1 MNRLS
6 SQVVGRL
13 IIDDQALVVD
23 YTPKMAETLWF
34 SHLATVL
41 PDETCTLT
49 DTFRTLVI
57 AYISQGHLSES
68 YGSRWMSWQ
77 NDHQLHAS
85 IVPIGKLFEITIW
98 QEHPEQASSSL
109 FDPAVAK
116 AILDL
121 FPALPIG
128 IVIADAT
135 TGAFLFAN
143 SFIARLF
150 GYSVEEFKQL
160 SPLQIHPPDT
170 LELVM
175 ELFAACARGEL
186 SQVQDMPA
194 ITSNGRIIYVDIQ
207 AMQLPFNDEVAV
219 CGIFQENTHR
229 FLEKERLLKANSL
242 LEQNQEVFTG
252 QLALGKI
259 GNWVYEISDDILW
272 WSSEVYQLF
281 GQENESFSPSYHGF
295 FNQVHPADRARVENT
310 YQKHLET
317 GLPFSITHRIFLPNA
332 QTRYV
337 QLQCSTLFDE
347 TNTPIRSFGLMADV
361 TNIKL
366 GELAMSETNLNF
378 QRIADN
384 INEVFLIAD
393 QHNKEVVFANNAFEG
408 LLGLPKSSMLE
419 GTHKFK
425 DWVDPEDLS
434 LFEAMAP
441 ALQKEGFAIAEL
453 RVRVPNAEVQWIQ
466 CRIKQILEEKGN
478 IAGYM
483 YIIADIT
490 DRKRAEIE
498 AAKGL
503 EAQEILTRI
512 SSRFI
517 HLLPNEYDD
526 AIHQS
531 FKEMGAL
538 LDVDRIYLFE
548 INWAK
553 QEVNNTHEWCRE
565 GIEPQIQHLQNFPV
579 QDMEL
584 WMQYFNQGKPFMI
597 PDADALPADS
607 PERAMMDPQG
617 IQSIIT
623 IPLMDNKKC
632 KGFIGFDYVNRKKRT
647 FGREEKILTVLA
659 ELIINLKRKYA
670 TEQQL
675 NEQSRF
681 LNDLMDSS
689 SAIIFEK
696 DLEGRYVRVN
706 KAWERVTELP
716 VSVVLGRSDSELFDG
731 ATARQFM
738 SNDSKVMTT
747 GMPYFTEEKIV
758 NDRVQKYFVAV
769 KFPVYSHRGQIKGVA
784 GVVTEITE
792 IKKTELELARREA
805 NLVAI
810 INSSVEAIWSVDANY
825 NLVYANDV
833 LIDNFEKA
841 IGVRLKPGMC
851 LADYIPAARW
861 ALLKGKYDEVLRLG
875 KPLTFT
881 NQVNFGDNIQIL
893 DVHMKPIALFGEVH
907 GVAVFSL
914 NITEKLSSEA
924 ALLNSE
930 QRFRSLF
937 EDSSTPMLLVT
948 PHTSEILNA
957 NRAAQLYLGG
967 SEEAPTVKGKLLATI
982 VEPTIVLTEYFTTLQ
997 PGVPGKW
1004 VVQLQPT
1011 EHHTIRIAELYG
1023 TVLQLEDAVAI
1034 HLIVNNITEKNQV
1047 VAQLK
1052 AQNNTLREIAWM
1064 QSHELRAPL
1073 ARALGLIILWKELSH
1088 STIIDPELAEIVAH
1102 LDASLDE
1109 LDQQVRTI
1117 TAKINALQSPAL

>member
-1 MNRLS
+1 M
-6 SQVVGRL
+6 

-121 FPALPIG
+121 FPALPVG

-143 SFIARLF
+143 TFVARLF
-150 GYSVEEFKQL
+150 GYSVDEFKKL
-160 SPLQIHPPDT
+160 SPLQIHPQDT

-175 ELFAACARGEL
+175 ELFAASARGEL
-186 SQVQDMPA
+186 SMVQDLPA
-194 ITSNGRIIYVDIQ
+194 ITKSKKIIYVDIQ
-207 AMQLPFNDEVAV
+207 AMQLPFNGEVAV

-242 LEQNQEVFTG
+242 LEQNPEVFKG

-259 GNWVYEISDDILW
+259 GNWVYEINDDVLW
-272 WSSEVYQLF
+272 WSPEVYQLF
-281 GQENESFSPSYHGF
+281 GRENESFSPSYQEF

-310 YQKHLET
+310 YQRHLET
-317 GLPFSITHRIFLPNA
+317 GMPFSITHRIFLPNA

-347 TNTPIRSFGLMADV
+347 IHSPIRSFGLMADV

-366 GELAMSETNLNF
+366 GELALSETNLNF

-393 QHNKEVVFANNAFEG
+393 QHNETIVFANNAFEE
-408 LLGLPKSSMLE
+408 LLGLPKASILE
-419 GTHKFK
+419 GTQKFNN
-425 DWVDPEDLS
+425 WIHPEDVS
-434 LFEAMAP
+434 LFEGMAH
-441 ALQKEGFAIAEL
+441 LMQKEGFANAEI
-453 RVRVPNAEVQWIQ
+453 RVQVPNAKVHWLQ
-466 CRIKQILEEKGN
+466 CRVKQILEGKDTVV
-478 IAGYM
+478 GYM
-483 YIIADIT
+483 YIMADIT
-490 DRKRAEIE
+490 DRKQAEVE

-531 FKEMGAL
+531 FREMGAL
-538 LDVDRIYLFE
+538 LEVDRIYLFE

-553 QEVNNTHEWCRE
+553 QEVNNTHEWCHE

-584 WMQYFNQGKPFMI
+584 WMQYFSQGKTFMI
-597 PDADALPADS
+597 PDADALSADS
-607 PERAMMDPQG
+607 PERIMMASQG

-623 IPLMDNKKC
+623 IPLMDNRKC
-632 KGFIGFDYVNRKKRT
+632 KGFIGFDYVRRKKLT

-681 LNDLMDSS
+681 LKDLMDSS

-706 KAWERVTELP
+706 KAWESITKLP
-716 VSVVLGRSDSELFDG
+716 ASRVLGRSDIELFDVI
-731 ATARQFM
+731 TARQFM
-738 SNDSKVMTT
+738 SNDYKVTST
-747 GMPYFTEEKIV
+747 GMPYFTEEKII
-758 NDRVQKYFVAV
+758 NEKFQKYFVAV
-769 KFPVYSHRGQIKGVA
+769 KFPVYSHRGQVKGVA

-841 IGVRLKPGMC
+841 NGVHLKPGMC

-861 ALLKGKYDEVLRLG
+861 AILKGKYDEVLRLG
-875 KPLTFT
+875 KPIAFT
-881 NQVNFGDNIQIL
+881 NQVNFDGKVQIL
-893 DVHMKPIALFGEVH
+893 DVHMKPITLFGEVH

-914 NITEKLSSEA
+914 NVTEKLRSEA
-924 ALLNSE
+924 ALLKSE

-937 EDSSTPMLLVT
+937 EDSSTPMLLVI

-957 NRAAQLYLGG
+957 NRAAQLYFGG
-967 SEEAPTVKGKLLATI
+967 NEAAPVKGKLFATF
-982 VEPTIVLTEYFTTLQ
+982 VEPSTVLTEYFTTLQ

-1004 VVQLQPT
+1004 VVQVQPT
-1011 EHHTIRIAELYG
+1011 EHHSIRIAELYG
-1023 TVLQLEDAVAI
+1023 TVLSLEEDSAI
-1034 HLIVNNITEKNQV
+1034 HLIVNDITEKSEV
-1047 VAQLK
+1047 IEKLET
-1052 AQNNTLREIAWM
+1052 QNKTFREIAWM